1 MEICLSITLAYIRI
15 SNPCL
20 KTKIAETFWPC
31 LLKKEK
37 EEELNEAFL
46 ARTESNEDL
55 SSQ

>member
-37 EEELNEAFL
+37 EDNLNEAFL